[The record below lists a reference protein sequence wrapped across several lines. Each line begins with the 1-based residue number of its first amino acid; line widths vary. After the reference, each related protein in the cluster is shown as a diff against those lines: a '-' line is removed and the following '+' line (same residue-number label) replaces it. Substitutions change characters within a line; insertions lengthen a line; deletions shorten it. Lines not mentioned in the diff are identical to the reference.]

1 MSKSQAMNA
10 PSPLR
15 LLIVEDNPDD
25 VASIE
30 RLFRKKNIPAQI
42 THCVRGED
50 VLDLLQGDGGFDA
63 IITDYCLPG
72 ISGIELSRQLLAMNL
87 TCPVVMLTGRGSEMA
102 AVEAMKSG
110 VSDYV
115 VKGGAHDNFNL
126 LPEMMLCAIEK
137 KRGQERLQAYENQL
151 RKLSQAVEQS
161 ASAILITNTDG
172 IIEYVNPKFTEMT
185 GYSLEECIGQTP
197 ALLKSGNTPSQV
209 YQQLWETILD
219 GRDWKSELQNRTK
232 SGRFYW
238 ARISISPVKN
248 AEDQITH
255 FIEIQEDITET
266 RQLTEQLSYQASHD
280 AMTGLINRGEF
291 EKQLL
296 LVIDDARRNDTEHT
310 LCYLDLD
317 QFKVVNDTCG
327 HAAGDAM
334 LRQLA
339 EVLRKLVRKRDI
351 VARLGGD
358 EFGILMESC
367 PLERAE
373 RIISEQHQHIREF
386 RFTWEDKVFTVGA
399 SIGLVAITSGS
410 GSLSDLLRQADAA
423 CYAAKDRGRN
433 CVHVY
438 NPDDEELMRRHGE
451 MQWVT
456 RITEA
461 LDKDL
466 FRLYAQSIVPLK
478 DTPGQHCEILLRM
491 VEGERIVPP
500 GAFLPAA
507 ERYHLS
513 TRIDRWVIKTLFD
526 HLSAFPRHLDNLSL
540 CAINISGHSLV
551 NGELLEFIIE
561 QFRRVPVP
569 PEKICF
575 EITETAAISNLAHAS
590 RFIAV
595 LGQLGCRFALD
606 DFGSGFSSFGYLKR
620 LPVNYLKI
628 DGVFVQGM
636 AKYPIDYAMV
646 KSINDIGHVL
656 GKITIAEFVENQDI
670 VAKLRQIGVDYM
682 QGYYLGTPK
691 PLAELLGEV
700 QH

>member
-1 MSKSQAMNA
+1 MNN

-15 LLIVEDNPDD
+15 LLVVEDNTDD
-25 VASIE
+25 VVSIE
-30 RLFRKKNIPAQI
+30 RLFRKKNLSVEI
-42 THCVRGED
+42 THCLRGED
-50 VLDLLQGDGGFDA
+50 VLALLQRDSGFDA

-72 ISGIELSRQLLAMNL
+72 ISGIELSKQLLAMNL
-87 TCPVVMLTGRGSEMA
+87 NCPVVMLTGRGNEMA
-102 AVEAMKSG
+102 AVEAMKAG
-110 VSDYV
+110 ISDYV
-115 VKGGAHDNFNL
+115 VKGSAQDNFNF
-126 LPEMMLCAIEK
+126 LPEMVLHAIEK
-137 KRGQERLQAYENQL
+137 KREQERLHAYENQL

-161 ASAILITNTDG
+161 ASAILITNPEG
-172 IIEYVNPKFTEMT
+172 VIEYVNPRFSEMT
-185 GYSLEECIGQTP
+185 GYALEEAVGFTP
-197 ALLKSGNTPSQV
+197 ALLKSGNTPNQV
-209 YQQLWETILD
+209 YEHLWETILA

-232 SGRFYW
+232 TGQLYW
-238 ARISISPVKN
+238 ARTSISPVKN
-248 AEDQITH
+248 ADGRVTH

-266 RQLTEQLSYQASHD
+266 RALTEQLSYQASHD
-280 AMTGLINRGEF
+280 VMTGLINRGEF
-291 EKQLL
+291 EKRLL
-296 LVIDDARRNDTEHT
+296 ALIKGTRQHDAEHT
-310 LCYLDLD
+310 LCYIDLD

-327 HAAGDAM
+327 HAAGDALLQQM
-334 LRQLA
+334 A
-339 EVLRKLVRKRDI
+339 DVLRKLVRKRDI

-367 PLERAE
+367 PLEQAE

-386 RFTWEDKVFTVGA
+386 RFSWEDKIFTVGA
-399 SIGLVAITSGS
+399 SIGLVSITSGS

-433 CVHVY
+433 CIHVY
-438 NPDDEELMRRHGE
+438 KPDDEELVRRHGE

-461 LDKDL
+461 LDKNL
-466 FRLYAQSIVPLK
+466 FRLYGQSIVPLG
-478 DTPGQHCEILLRM
+478 DDAHAPGQHCEILLRM
-491 VEGERIVPP
+491 VDGERIVPP

-513 TRIDRWVIKTLFD
+513 THIDRWVIKTLFE
-526 HLSAFPRHLDNLSL
+526 HLVDFPQHLDNLNL

-551 NGELLEFIIE
+551 NDELLEFIIE
-561 QFRRVPVP
+561 QFHRATVP

-590 RFIAV
+590 RFIAS

-636 AKYPIDYAMV
+636 AKDPIDQAMV

-656 GKITIAEFVENQDI
+656 GKITIAEFVDNQDI
-670 VAKLRQIGVDYM
+670 AVKLKQIGVDYV
-682 QGYYLGTPK
+682 QGYFLGKPM
-691 PLAELLGEV
+691 PLAELLGEGLD
-700 QH
+700 